1 MSPTL
6 GGRRLKR
13 HGVSNRP
20 APVPARG
27 FRLPALRLAT
37 MQRAIGVVRDPGSPD
52 LKLCRGKSG
61 NARRCSR
68 YAAMNRSAHSA
79 ATAPRA
85 THKRSRH
92 LQLKDTEPHT
102 VCGSRSGTV
111 PGHVHFPGVGGV
123 RRDQGQGVRATWA
136 GHLSAPAPSPTMSRS
151 TATTFIPS
159 GRKSVMRH
167 VCPANSRTHRAR
179 RARSAPR

>member
-1 MSPTL
+1 
-6 GGRRLKR
+6 
-13 HGVSNRP
+13 
-20 APVPARG
+20 
-27 FRLPALRLAT
+27 

-52 LKLCRGKSG
+52 LKPCRGKSG

-79 ATAPRA
+79 ATAPR
-85 THKRSRH
+85 TTNVLDTCNSKTRSRT
-92 LQLKDTEPHT
+92 QCAGAGAE
-102 VCGSRSGTV
+102 RV

-136 GHLSAPAPSPTMSRS
+136 GHLSAPAPSPTVSRS

-159 GRKSVMRH
+159 GRKSVMRQ
-167 VCPANSRTHRAR
+167 VCPANSRARRAR
-179 RARSAPR
+179 RARSTPRQLAPALHRRAAATAQRGCACCVSARCVSAR